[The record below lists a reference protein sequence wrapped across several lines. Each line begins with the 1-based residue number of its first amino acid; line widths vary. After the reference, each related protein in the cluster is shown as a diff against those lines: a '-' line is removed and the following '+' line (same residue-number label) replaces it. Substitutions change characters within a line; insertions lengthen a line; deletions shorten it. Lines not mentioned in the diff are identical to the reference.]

1 LSKSCFYTIG
11 KVKDEDNIGLSRGGG
26 KGFPY
31 HVFFNVYLNYYKKI
45 MTPLK
50 IINKLFKKLCM
61 KSNMLVDI
69 YWEKKDKKDKSVGI
83 I

>member
-1 LSKSCFYTIG
+1 
-11 KVKDEDNIGLSRGGG
+11 
-26 KGFPY
+26 
-31 HVFFNVYLNYYKKI
+31 